1 MRLPPH
7 RPRKADE
14 AKEELRDVV
23 QFLRDPNEYTR
34 LGGKLPKGILL
45 TGPPGTGKTLLA
57 RAVAGEAGVPFYYA
71 SGLCAA
77 GVFARPGPTSLPF
90 PLQQALS
97 STRCL
102 LALAR
107 DESASSL
114 VGLINVPGSF
124 LPAARQA
131 DHALLALPPG
141 AARKNQPSVIFL
153 DELDSVGSKRS
164 SRDQQYSKQ
173 SLNQVWGRSEEGRE
187 RARTDSSPH
196 PRSGTNVCVTDRPA
210 AACGDGRLC
219 AGRKCG
225 RYCSHQLPGDA

>member
-1 MRLPPH
+1 MWLMVTLRSSTEMRLPPH

-90 PLQQALS
+90 PPATGSEFDEMFVGVGARRIRELFGGTDKCAGFF
-97 STRCL
+97 
-102 LALAR
+102 LAR
-107 DESASSL
+107 
-114 VGLINVPGSF
+114 
-124 LPAARQA
+124 
-131 DHALLALPPG
+131 
-141 AARKNQPSVIFL
+141 RKT
-153 DELDSVGSKRS
+153 G
-164 SRDQQYSKQ
+164 
-173 SLNQVWGRSEEGRE
+173 
-187 RARTDSSPH
+187 
-196 PRSGTNVCVTDRPA
+196 
-210 AACGDGRLC
+210 
-219 AGRKCG
+219 
-225 RYCSHQLPGDA
+225 